1 MYDVFTLYF
10 SENSDRI
17 EFVSGLS
24 LGNFHYKYYTSLEFF
39 MPSKLSFKK
48 STLTQSV
55 SSIIQWNDE
64 YKRFCLSLFVILL
77 AQQSFAEEV
86 SSDKNVSQAGFEEQL
101 KDEAA
106 KQGMDSPENIEKI
119 ESFQQKQTAPDSLS
133 MLQQQEQ
140 AVQSIDEFKPIE
152 FENLEELPVQP
163 VSQSMA
169 DEIFRVA
176 EDAKNQAQQYRAGQS
191 TEVIIS
197 DVTQQELVEINQS
210 PVNVDQLMNTI
221 EADSRI
227 VVEANESGRTLPE
240 LSVANELE
248 EETGFFKR
256 WLNKIRPSR
265 PMNAAKVPRISADVV
280 IASQQNDSNIAKKD
294 YNQALENLQANIKG
308 KLSSFTQESFSDFPS
323 ALPQLRTLSNQAAQ
337 AVGFYQAEF
346 KFEKLSDSRV
356 RVNVTPNSPV
366 QIKAQTVEFSGAGE
380 NQPQFQVIGVLPDQ
394 DVDDIF
400 NHGLYAETKNRINEA
415 STNNG
420 FFDGY
425 WRLHDVKVAQ
435 PQNTAEVN
443 LRYETGERYKLG
455 PVEFRMSDPSKPFPI
470 DMDVLQSMVSWK
482 DGADYTFWRVNGLA
496 NNLTNSRYFNYTLV
510 DAVRPDPIEKPLELP
525 PDIQALVDQQKV
537 NENEVLPDA
546 KRQVVSAKE
555 VTQSVVDEGQFAGTS
570 NNEADQNMRQL
581 SVKQDTQESEEERL
595 KTQAREEKKIPVVV
609 TLNAD
614 RLNSAEMGL
623 GYGTDTGVRL
633 RGQYRR
639 AIVNRR
645 GHSFDANLEL
655 SEIRQAIDGRYNIP
669 YKHPLNDYISLV
681 GGYEREEREDV
692 AQGNGLMIESA
703 VAGVDRI
710 IKNPRGSWQ
719 HTFGLRYRLDQL
731 TQDGLTDFDE
741 IPDAFLANSNEEQ
754 QSLLFGYE
762 ISRTTSDKRVNPT
775 KGFKQTYK
783 AEIGSETLLSDA
795 DMAIINAGWRFIYS
809 LGETD
814 DHQFVG
820 RGDLGYIFTED
831 FNKVPYNLRYFTGG
845 DQTLRGFDYKSLSPE
860 QNGFKIGGQALAV
873 GSLEYNYQFKEG
885 WRAAVFSDVGNA
897 YDQDFNTPTAYSVG
911 LGVRW
916 ASPIG
921 PIRIDVA
928 SGISDD
934 NHPIRIHFFIGPQL

>member
-1 MYDVFTLYF
+1 ML
-10 SENSDRI
+10 
-17 EFVSGLS
+17 
-24 LGNFHYKYYTSLEFF
+24 
-39 MPSKLSFKK
+39 SKLNFKK
-48 STLTQSV
+48 STLSLSV
-55 SSIIQWNDE
+55 RSIIQWNDE
-64 YKRFCLSLFVILL
+64 HKRFCLSLFVILL
-77 AQQSFAEEV
+77 AQQTLAQEALSEPLIQ
-86 SSDKNVSQAGFEEQL
+86 QADFQEQL
-101 KDEAA
+101 KNEAA
-106 KQGMDSPENIEKI
+106 KQGMDRPEDIEKI
-119 ESFQQKQTAPDSLS
+119 ENLQKEKTVTDSLT

-140 AVQSIDEFKPIE
+140 AAQPIEEFKPIE
-152 FENLEELPVQP
+152 FNDLEELPIQP
-163 VSQSMA
+163 VSASLA

-176 EDAKNQAQQYRAGQS
+176 EEAKNEAQQYRAGQA
-191 TEVIIS
+191 TEVVI
-197 DVTQQELVEINQS
+197 TEATPQELVEINHA
-210 PVNVDQLMNTI
+210 PVNVDQLMRSI
-221 EADSRI
+221 EADSTI
-227 VVEANESGRTLPE
+227 VVEADELGRTLPE
-240 LSVANELE
+240 LTVADELE
-248 EETGFFKR
+248 EPGLFRR

-265 PMNAAKVPRISADVV
+265 QINVAKVPRISADVI
-280 IASQQNDSNIAKKD
+280 IASQQNETNISNKA

-308 KLSSFTQESFSDFPS
+308 KLSSFTQESFNDFRA

-346 KFEKLSDSRV
+346 KFEKLSDSRI
-356 RVNVTPNSPV
+356 RVNVTPNAPV
-366 QIKAQTVEFSGAGE
+366 EIKEQNVEFSGAGE
-380 NQPQFQVIGVLPDQ
+380 NQAQFQVIRILPDQ
-394 DVDDIF
+394 DVGDIF
-400 NHGLYAETKNRINEA
+400 NHGLYEETKKRINDA

-435 PQNTAEVN
+435 PQNTADVN
-443 LRYETGERYKLG
+443 LRYETGERYTLG
-455 PVEFRMSDPSKPFPI
+455 PVEFRMSDPSQPFPI
-470 DMDVLQSMVSWK
+470 DMDVLQSMVSWEE
-482 DGADYTFWRVNGLA
+482 GADYTFWRVNGLA

-525 PDIQALVDQQKV
+525 PDIQTLVDQQKV
-537 NENEVLPDA
+537 TESDVLVQDKTQA
-546 KRQVVSAKE
+546 TSAKE
-555 VTQSVVDEGQFAGTS
+555 VTQSVVDEGQFAGTA
-570 NNEADQNMRQL
+570 NTETDQNLRQL
-581 SVKQDTQESEEERL
+581 RVAQETKESEEERL
-595 KTQAREEKKIPVVV
+595 KAQAREEKKIPVIV

-614 RLNSAEMGL
+614 RLNSAELGV
-623 GYGTDTGVRL
+623 GYGTDTGARV

-645 GHSFDANLEL
+645 GHSFDANIEL
-655 SEIRQAIDGRYNIP
+655 SRIRQSIDGHYNIP
-669 YKHPLNDYISLV
+669 YHHPLNDYISLV

-692 AQGNGLMIESA
+692 AQGQGLMIESA

-719 HTFGLRYRLDQL
+719 HTFGLRYRLDQI

-762 ISRTTSDKRVNPT
+762 ISRTTSDKPVNPS

-783 AEIGSETLLSDA
+783 VELGSETLLSDA

-809 LGETD
+809 LGEND

-845 DQTLRGFDYKSLSPE
+845 DQTIRGFDYKSLSPE

-897 YDQDFNTPTAYSVG
+897 YDQDFNTPTAYGVG

-921 PIRIDVA
+921 AIRIDVA

-934 NHPIRIHFFIGPQL
+934 GHPIRIHFFIGPQL